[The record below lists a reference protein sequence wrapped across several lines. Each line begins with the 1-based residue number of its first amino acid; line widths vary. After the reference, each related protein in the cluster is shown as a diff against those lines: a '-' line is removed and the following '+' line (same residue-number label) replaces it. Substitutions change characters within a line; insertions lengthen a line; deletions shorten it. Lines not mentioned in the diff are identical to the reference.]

1 MVENKTVG
9 ADSISARG
17 TLPTAGRAHIECA
30 PTAAEEFRAVRQHR
44 APPHLLFIIF
54 YLLFALLILAFA
66 GS

>member
-9 ADSISARG
+9 ADSISAR
-17 TLPTAGRAHIECA
+17 TQAAALRAHIECA

-54 YLLFALLILAFA
+54 YLLFAIDNI
-66 GS
+66 

>member
-30 PTAAEEFRAVRQHR
+30 PRAAVDFRAVRQHR

-54 YLLFALLILAFA
+54 YLLFAIDNI
-66 GS
+66 

>member
-30 PTAAEEFRAVRQHR
+30 PTALH
-44 APPHLLFIIF
+44 HIY
-54 YLLFALLILAFA
+54 YLLFFIYYLQ
-66 GS
+66 

>member
-1 MVENKTVG
+1 MVENKTIG

-30 PTAAEEFRAVRQHR
+30 PTAAEDLNDQHR

-54 YLLFALLILAFA
+54 YLLFAIDNI
-66 GS
+66 

>member
-1 MVENKTVG
+1 MVENKSVG

-17 TLPTAGRAHIECA
+17 TLPTAGRAHIERA

-54 YLLFALLILAFA
+54 YLLFAIDNI
-66 GS
+66 

>member
-30 PTAAEEFRAVRQHR
+30 PTAAEEFLAVRQPR

-54 YLLFALLILAFA
+54 YLLFAIDNI
-66 GS
+66 

>member
-44 APPHLLFIIF
+44 VPPHLLFIIF
-54 YLLFALLILAFA
+54 YLLFAIDNI
-66 GS
+66 

>member
-17 TLPTAGRAHIECA
+17 TLPTAGRAHMECA

-44 APPHLLFIIF
+44 AHHL
-54 YLLFALLILAFA
+54 YLLL
-66 GS
+66 

>member
-30 PTAAEEFRAVRQHR
+30 PTAQRNFERCASTALH
-44 APPHLLFIIF
+44 HLLFIIF
-54 YLLFALLILAFA
+54 YYLQ
-66 GS
+66 

>member
-17 TLPTAGRAHIECA
+17 TLPTAGRAQIECA

-54 YLLFALLILAFA
+54 YLLFAIDNI
-66 GS
+66 

>member
-30 PTAAEEFRAVRQHR
+30 PTAAEEFSSG
-44 APPHLLFIIF
+44 APAPRSTTFIIYYFLFIICNR
-54 YLLFALLILAFA
+54 
-66 GS
+66 